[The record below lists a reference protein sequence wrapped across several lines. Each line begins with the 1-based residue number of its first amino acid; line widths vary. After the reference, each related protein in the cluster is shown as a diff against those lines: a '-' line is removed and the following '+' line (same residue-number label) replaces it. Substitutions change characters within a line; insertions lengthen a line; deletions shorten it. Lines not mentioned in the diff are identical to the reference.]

1 MAANTSKAGERR
13 LFLIDGPSLVYR
25 AFFALPES
33 IATSTGVPTNAI
45 FGFASMLVKI
55 VTEYGVCPTVVAW
68 DAGTS
73 GRTEMFPD
81 YKASR
86 RSRPDLLKQQWP
98 AMEPLVEAFGYR
110 NVRLEG
116 YEADDVIASLA
127 ERALQA
133 EPAVPVMIVTGDRDV
148 FQLIDEDGLVKVMA
162 TARGITETKIY
173 DRQAVIDRY
182 GIPPEL
188 IPDFYGL
195 KGDTSD
201 NIPGIPGIGD
211 KTASEL
217 IQRFGTLE
225 EVLANVDQVSGPKRK
240 QNLTEHADDA
250 RMSKQLATVQRDLTL
265 DVDIGLEASSEP
277 DRSRVRE
284 VFREYELRD
293 PLRRLE
299 EALGDPDEAAP
310 RQHHRGDADCRRESG
325 HSGRHPAPRRGRQ
338 RALLS
343 WSPKPRLPRASCSPR
358 ARPGALPSPP
368 GGRCSSATAPAP
380 RRWWR
385 PAPGAAVLAHD
396 AKALR
401 VVPERLIHDTL
412 LGAYLL
418 EPARRGYPFAELC
431 EERGLACNL
440 EDPVAAQAVLL
451 GALSDWQREQIEE
464 RGLRGLMDDIELP
477 LVAVLRELEVLGVHL
492 NLDRLA
498 EITGRVRAE
507 IDTLEREIF
516 ELAGTE
522 FLIASPQQLGEI
534 LFERL
539 GLSRKRRGKTGFSTD
554 ARVLQ
559 AIRSEHEIVPKIERW
574 RELST
579 LIKTYLDV
587 LPSMTDERS
596 RIHTTFLQAVAQT
609 GRLSSTNPNMQNVPI
624 RTPLGREIRGCFE
637 AEKGAVLI
645 SADYSQIELRVLAQ
659 AAGEDALMEIFERGE
674 DVHTATASRVFGVS
688 AEQIDPGMRSKAKMI
703 NYGIVY
709 GLSDYG
715 LADRLNIPR
724 EEAKEFID
732 AYLERFPRVAE
743 FMTSAIEQAKEQ
755 GYVTTLWGRRRQIPE
770 LKARNY
776 QVRTLGERLAVN
788 TVIQGTAAD
797 IIKLAMV
804 RCHAAFAD
812 SSPEDKAAA
821 DDPRR
826 AALRRT
832 ARGGRGGAG
841 ADRAGDGRACGSRVS
856 PRWRST
862 WASDRTGSRRSE
874 PRPCGAAR
882 RRRRLPGGDAGAD
895 QLAPGKSIGSVQ
907 AASFSF
913 LVGTAVLLAILTFVN
928 GGWGNLAHVGRA
940 PVWALFGGLLGRST

>member
-1 MAANTSKAGERR
+1 MASKSTTVESAVSGDPARADRR

-55 VTEYGVCPTVVAW
+55 VTEYGVCPTIVVW

-73 GRTEMFPD
+73 GRTEMFAD
-81 YKASR
+81 YKAAR

-110 NVRLEG
+110 NVTVEG

-133 EPAVPVMIVTGDRDV
+133 DPPVPVMIVTGDRDV
-148 FQLIDEDGLVKVMA
+148 FQLIDERGLVKVMA
-162 TARGITETKIY
+162 TSRGITDTKIY

-211 KTASEL
+211 KTASDL
-217 IQRFGTLE
+217 IRSYGSLE
-225 EVLANVDQVSGPKRK
+225 GVLAHIDDVSGAKRK
-240 QNLTEHADDA
+240 ENLLAHAGDA
-250 RMSKQLATVQRDLTL
+250 VVSKRLATAQRDVT
-265 DVDIGLEASSEP
+265 VDMDISLEAAREP
-277 DRSRVRE
+277 DRARVRE

-299 EALGDPDEAAP
+299 EALGDPELA
-310 RQHHRGDADCRRESG
+310 
-325 HSGRHPAPRRGRQ
+325 
-338 RALLS
+338 
-343 WSPKPRLPRASCSPR
+343 
-358 ARPGALPSPP
+358 
-368 GGRCSSATAPAP
+368 APAP
-380 RRWWR
+380 AAEVTLTASVRAGTPQDIESLADAELCVVARPVEPAEGELFADGAPWR
-385 PAPGAAVLAHD
+385 FAAASGGGVLVGDCPGPEEVVLACAERPVLAHD
-396 AKALR
+396 AKSLR
-401 VVPERLIHDTL
+401 LVPPGLVHDTL

-431 EERGLACNL
+431 EERGLASDL
-440 EDPVAAQAVLL
+440 ADPLAADAVLL
-451 GALSDWQREQIEE
+451 GALADWQREQIAE
-464 RGLRGLMDDIELP
+464 RGLEQVMREIELP
-477 LVAVLRELEVLGVHL
+477 LVSVLRDMELAGVRL
-492 NLDRLA
+492 NLERLA
-498 EITGRVRAE
+498 EITERVRAE
-507 IDTLEREIF
+507 ISSLEQEIF
-516 ELAGTE
+516 ALAGTE
-522 FLIASPQQLGEI
+522 FVIGSPQQLGEI
-534 LFERL
+534 LFEKL

-559 AIRSEHEIVPKIERW
+559 AIREEHEIVVKIERW

-587 LPSMTDERS
+587 LPALADQRS

-637 AEKGAVLI
+637 AEPGAVLI
-645 SADYSQIELRVLAQ
+645 SADYSQIELRVLAH
-659 AAGEDALMEIFERGE
+659 AADEPVLKEIFERGE
-674 DVHTATASRVFGVS
+674 DVHTATASQVFGVGS
-688 AEQIDPGMRSKAKMI
+688 QEIDPGMRSKSKMI

-709 GLSDYG
+709 GLSDFG

-732 AYLERFPRVAE
+732 AYLERFPRVAA
-743 FMTSAIEQAKEQ
+743 FMAETIERARED
-755 GYVTTLWGRRRQIPE
+755 GYVKTLWGRRRQMPE
-770 LKARNY
+770 LRARNY
-776 QVRTLGERLAVN
+776 QVRTQGERLAVN

-797 IIKLAMV
+797 ILKLAMV
-804 RCHAAFAD
+804 RCHRALSESGMRTRLLLTIHDELLFEGPPQEA
-812 SSPEDKAAA
+812 EDA
-821 DDPRR
+821 R
-826 AALRRT
+826 ALIEAEMCGVW
-832 ARGGRGGAG
+832 GGR
-841 ADRAGDGRACGSRVS
+841 
-856 PRWRST
+856 
-862 WASDRTGSRRSE
+862 E
-874 PRPCGAAR
+874 PP
-882 RRRRLPGGDAGAD
+882 
-895 QLAPGKSIGSVQ
+895 LAVD
-907 AASFSF
+907 
-913 LVGTAVLLAILTFVN
+913 VG
-928 GGWGNLAHVGRA
+928 VGQNWLEA
-940 PVWALFGGLLGRST
+940 K